1 MAKKRTH
8 VRWVIA
14 VATVA
19 LLAVLVYSSLQ
30 QTQQRYEVCVS
41 FHGASHCAIAAGS
54 TREQAVRSAQEIDC
68 EMLARGRDETMVCLD
83 VSPASIRSVK

>member
-1 MAKKRTH
+1 MAKKTTH
-8 VRWVIA
+8 VRWIIA
-14 VATVA
+14 AAIVA
-19 LLAVLVYSSLQ
+19 LLGVLVYSSLQ
-30 QTQQRYEVCVS
+30 QTRQRFEVCVS

-83 VSPASIRSVK
+83 VSPASIQSVK